1 MSNELVTQDFTAEKI
16 ELIKHTVAQGSTD
29 LELKF
34 FIEQCKR
41 TGLDPV
47 TRQIYFIKDNKGKV
61 NIQTSIDGLRLIA
74 ERSGDYQGQ
83 TPAQWCGDD
92 GKWVDVWLSDKL
104 PAAARVGVWKKNF
117 REPLYA
123 VAVFSEYAQ
132 RTREGNLNYIW
143 DSKPALMISKVA
155 EALALRKAFPN
166 DMSGI
171 YTQDEY
177 TPETDKPKAVTKV
190 TVVDPAIIQPSE
202 LPKSH
207 EKEDSHIVHVQDP
220 GYIIK
225 FGKFKGQVISSI
237 EINELLN
244 YAGWIENAAKEAGKP
259 MKADAQE
266 FIQQVQMLVGNLK

>member
-47 TRQIYFIKDNKGKV
+47 TRQIYFIKDRKGKV

-92 GKWVDVWLSDKL
+92 GKWIDVWLSDKL

-132 RTREGNLNYIW
+132 RTQEGNLNYIW

-177 TPETDKPKAVTKV
+177 TPDTEKPKAVTKV
-190 TVVDPAIIQPSE
+190 TVVDNQSAPTQPADIVTSSE
-202 LPKSH
+202 Q
-207 EKEDSHIVHVQDP
+207 IQDP
-220 GYIIK
+220 SYVIK
-225 FGKFKGQVISSI
+225 FGKFKGQPISSI